1 MNYSPLPYLDPGS
14 GSIIIQLAL
23 AALLGLG
30 VFVRSQW
37 TRIKKMFG
45 IKPKQMDENEEN
57 DDVEKQ

>member
-1 MNYSPLPYLDPGS
+1 MHYSPLPYLDPGS

-45 IKPKQMDENEEN
+45 IKPKQTDENEEN